1 MIGRTTY
8 VGFFIDWGFD
18 TVSSIAYGVI
28 LTTSGS
34 LFMGVSYY
42 IHGMALDMRIR
53 MRDLDARMIADKMD
67 QRQIQR
73 RWMDYISIIRLH
85 NDIIE

>member
-1 MIGRTTY
+1 
-8 VGFFIDWGFD
+8 
-18 TVSSIAYGVI
+18 
-28 LTTSGS
+28 
-34 LFMGVSYY
+34 MGVSYY